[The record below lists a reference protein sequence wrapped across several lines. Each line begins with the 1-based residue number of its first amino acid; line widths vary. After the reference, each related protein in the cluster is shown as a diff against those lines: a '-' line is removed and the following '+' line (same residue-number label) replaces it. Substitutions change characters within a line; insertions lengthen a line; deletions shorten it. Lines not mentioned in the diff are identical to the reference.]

1 MFERLFGTKTQ
12 PTLVASAFADF
23 SGMLRRASEMYDLA
37 LAALLDGVP
46 LEVDLREM
54 DDAIDEAEAAIRRAV
69 LEHLS
74 VSPNRDLVASLV
86 LISMVQ
92 DAERIGD
99 FTRGL
104 GDVPEL
110 ARHPVGGPLAD
121 ELRQYSTRIRPL
133 FDQCDAAFR
142 EDNAAGA
149 QTVVDAHTE
158 IKAELSDYISRVADS
173 DLSADMAIV
182 YAYAARNMQ
191 RISAHLSNI
200 ASSVVQPFH
209 RIRHDDDDED

>member
-1 MFERLFGTKTQ
+1 MLKRLFGTSTQ
-12 PTLVASAFADF
+12 SSLVESAFQKF
-23 SGMLRRASEMYDLA
+23 SGMLQRAAEMHDLA
-37 LAALLDGVP
+37 MTALFENTP
-46 LEVDLREM
+46 LEVDLDKM
-54 DDAIDEAEAAIRRAV
+54 DDQIDDGEASIRRSV

-74 VSPNRDLVASLV
+74 LSPSKDLVASLV

-104 GDVPEL
+104 GDLPGL
-110 ARHPVGGPLAD
+110 ARSPRSGKFAD
-121 ELRQYSTRIRPL
+121 ELRSIDMQIRPL
-133 FDQCDAAFR
+133 YDICAAAFQADDSDEAR
-142 EDNAAGA
+142 K
-149 QTVVDAHTE
+149 VVDEHVR
-158 IKAELSDYISRVADS
+158 IKAELSDYIRRLAAS

-182 YAYAARNMQ
+182 YASTARNLQ

-209 RIRHDDDDED
+209 RIRHEDDDV